1 MKSTNEL
8 IRQYLRSVRRELSC
22 PLRQKNSL
30 LRRLRRDLEDFA
42 DEFGSEVQA
51 ADLEAHFGT
60 AQEIAAA
67 LCPTDEQARPHSVL
81 RRLIPAFIAA
91 PVLLAAILLVSIHTM
106 LNTPDIPEISIHSF
120 PDYGYKYT
128 GGKTAVYRDASGK
141 ALMTVRVESEYRNNT
156 LTVKPYSAAISVE
169 IHDPGVQV
177 NEQYAYYSGNVV
189 YGYTNVTYNGKTS
202 SQYIRVY
209 CDENGRF
216 T

>member
-8 IRQYLRSVRRELSC
+8 IHQYLRSVRRELSC

-42 DEFGSEVQA
+42 DEFGGEVQS

-67 LCPTDEQARPHSVL
+67 LCPTDEQARPRPVL
-81 RRLIPAFIAA
+81 RPALIAV
-91 PVLLAAILLVSIHTM
+91 PVLLAAILLVSINTM
-106 LNTPDIPEISIHSF
+106 LNTPDIPDISIHSYS
-120 PDYGYKYT
+120 DYGYKYT

-141 ALMTVRVESEYRNNT
+141 ALMTVRVDSEYRNNT
-156 LTVKPYSAAISVE
+156 LTLKPYSASISVE

-177 NEQYAYYSGNVV
+177 NEQYAYYSGKVV
-189 YGYTNVTYNGKTS
+189 YGYTNVTYNGKTT